1 MIQIATTGIWK
12 IDKRLNNV
20 IDYTMNIE
28 KTVNSEYGKE
38 TYYNLH
44 NVIEY
49 IEADFKTEKQY
60 YVCGLNCTPVTAT

>member
-49 IEADFKTEKQY
+49 IEADFKCY
-60 YVCGLNCTPVTAT
+60 F

>member
-1 MIQIATTGIWK
+1 MVIFFYWKEVIQIATTGIWK

-38 TYYNLH
+38 TYRSSDRGR
-44 NVIEY
+44 E
-49 IEADFKTEKQY
+49 E
-60 YVCGLNCTPVTAT
+60 